1 MQPYDPPPMA
11 NTRSAIKRWRQS
23 VKRRTRNRATRS
35 ESRSAVR
42 EAREAAAT
50 GDGEAF
56 GQALNQAY
64 SVLDTAA
71 RKGAIPTGRAD
82 RTKRRLAALRPE

>member
-1 MQPYDPPPMA
+1 MA

-35 ESRSAVR
+35 ESRTAVR
-42 EAREAAAT
+42 LAREAAAS

-56 GQALNQAY
+56 GAALSEAY
-64 SVLDTAA
+64 SVLDRAA

>member
-1 MQPYDPPPMA
+1 M
-11 NTRSAIKRWRQS
+11 KRWRQS
-23 VKRRTRNRATRS
+23 LKRRTRHRATRS
-35 ESRSAVR
+35 ESRTAVR
-42 EAREAAAT
+42 AAREAAAA

-56 GQALNQAY
+56 NEALSEAY
-64 SVLDTAA
+64 SVLDRAA

>member
-1 MQPYDPPPMA
+1 M
-11 NTRSAIKRWRQS
+11 
-23 VKRRTRNRATRS
+23 RA
-35 ESRSAVR
+35 
-42 EAREAAAT
+42 AREAAAS

-56 GQALNQAY
+56 GEALSEAY
-64 SVLDTAA
+64 SVLDRAA

>member
-1 MQPYDPPPMA
+1 M
-11 NTRSAIKRWRQS
+11 KRWRQS
-23 VKRRTRNRATRS
+23 LKRRTRHRATRS
-35 ESRSAVR
+35 ESRTAVR
-42 EAREAAAT
+42 AAREAAAA

-56 GQALNQAY
+56 DEALSEAY
-64 SVLDTAA
+64 SVLDRAA

>member
-1 MQPYDPPPMA
+1 M
-11 NTRSAIKRWRQS
+11 KRWRQS
-23 VKRRTRNRATRS
+23 LKRRTRNRATRS
-35 ESRSAVR
+35 ESRTAVR
-42 EAREAAAT
+42 AAREAAAA

-56 GQALNQAY
+56 GEALSEAY
-64 SVLDTAA
+64 SVLDRAA

>member
-1 MQPYDPPPMA
+1 M
-11 NTRSAIKRWRQS
+11 
-23 VKRRTRNRATRS
+23 KRRTRNRATRS
-35 ESRSAVR
+35 ESRTAVR
-42 EAREAAAT
+42 LAREAAAS

-56 GQALNQAY
+56 GAALSEAY
-64 SVLDTAA
+64 SVLDRAA

>member
-1 MQPYDPPPMA
+1 M
-11 NTRSAIKRWRQS
+11 KRWRQS
-23 VKRRTRNRATRS
+23 LKRRTRNRATRS
-35 ESRSAVR
+35 ESRTAVR
-42 EAREAAAT
+42 AAREAAEA

-56 GQALNQAY
+56 GAALSEAY
-64 SVLDTAA
+64 SVLDRAA

>member
-1 MQPYDPPPMA
+1 M
-11 NTRSAIKRWRQS
+11 KRWRQS
-23 VKRRTRNRATRS
+23 LKHRRTRNRATRS
-35 ESRSAVR
+35 ESRTAVR
-42 EAREAAAT
+42 AAREAATA

-56 GQALNQAY
+56 GEALSEAY
-64 SVLDTAA
+64 SVLDRAA

>member
-1 MQPYDPPPMA
+1 M
-11 NTRSAIKRWRQS
+11 
-23 VKRRTRNRATRS
+23 KRRTRNRATRS
-35 ESRSAVR
+35 ESRTAVR
-42 EAREAAAT
+42 AARDAALEAAAT

-56 GQALNQAY
+56 GAALSEAY
-64 SVLDTAA
+64 SVLDRAA

>member
-1 MQPYDPPPMA
+1 MA
-11 NTRSAIKRWRQS
+11 TTRSATKRWRQS
-23 VKRRTRNRATRS
+23 LKRRGRHRATRS

-42 EAREAAAT
+42 AAREAADT
-50 GDGEAF
+50 GDSNGFGAALSEAF
-56 GQALNQAY
+56 
-64 SVLDTAA
+64 SVLDRAA

>member
-1 MQPYDPPPMA
+1 M
-11 NTRSAIKRWRQS
+11 KRWRQS
-23 VKRRTRNRATRS
+23 LKRRARNRPVRT

-42 EAREAAAT
+42 AAREAAEA
-50 GDGEAF
+50 GDADAYREA
-56 GQALNQAY
+56 LSNAY
-64 SVLDTAA
+64 SVLDRAA

>member
-1 MQPYDPPPMA
+1 MA
-11 NTRSAIKRWRQS
+11 TTQSAMKRWRQS
-23 VKRRTRNRATRS
+23 LKRRTRHRATRS
-35 ESRSAVR
+35 ESRTAVR
-42 EAREAAAT
+42 AAREAAAA

-56 GQALNQAY
+56 NEALSEAY
-64 SVLDTAA
+64 SVLDRAA